1 MAITLARASRL
12 LDYASLAV
20 LVGGAACYGYAWFG
34 MRQIQNGR
42 VAAGRAATLPTV
54 GAWDH
59 FVTLSQAGLVVLG
72 VGMAMALI
80 ATVGTTTAAR
90 RARRAQLAAS
100 AG

>member
-20 LVGGAACYGYAWFG
+20 LAGGAACYGYAWLG

-42 VAAGRAATLPTV
+42 VTEGRAASLPTV

-59 FVTLSQAGLVVLG
+59 FLSLSQAGLVVLG
-72 VGMAMALI
+72 VGLAMALV

-90 RARRAQLAAS
+90 RARRAALAAT
-100 AG
+100 GG

>member
-1 MAITLARASRL
+1 MAMTLARASRL

-20 LVGGAACYGYAWFG
+20 LTGGALCYAYAWFG
-34 MRQIQNGR
+34 MRQIQHGR
-42 VAAGRAATLPTV
+42 VASGAAASLPTV
-54 GAWDH
+54 GAWDR
-59 FVTLSQAGLVVLG
+59 FGTLSQAGLVVLG
-72 VGMAMALI
+72 VGLAMALV